1 MRTIRLLY
9 TFADPAPHQNGVSSR
24 KGVPHSV
31 AAQCASTPRLD
42 SSPTHPQVH
51 KSMCFLPPTRIPN
64 RTNITTQHAPSRP
77 LVCTG

>member
-9 TFADPAPHQNGVSSR
+9 TFADPVPHQNGVSSR
-24 KGVPHSV
+24 KGVPIQSPHS
-31 AAQCASTPRLD
+31 APRLLAHP
-42 SSPTHPQVH
+42 PTSPQVH